1 MIEIARLLL
10 HILIIRPTFY
20 VLFGINVIGRENLT
34 GLESFIL
41 YANHNSHLDTFLLFQ
56 TLPYRK
62 INKTH
67 PLAAYDYFKKPVWLY
82 KTVDFLFQP
91 IWLDR
96 DADGSTVI
104 REVQKRLD
112 QKHSIIIFPEGTR
125 GETADI
131 QEFRHGIGLI
141 AKKNSTIPILPVF
154 LEGPERVFPKNGFF
168 PIPFCNHITVSPP
181 QIVCGNTKDITSDL
195 HRYLIILSKEEQT
208 IKQRK
213 PVAQRK
219 PIVIATIGI
228 DGSGKS
234 TLSRQICKY
243 LHEECCFIG
252 DNLELYKDGEPYN
265 SQPLITNEIRMW
277 VGRKA
282 KKAKNLVRYK
292 IPKLTELLLRDRLLS
307 EVLRWYRP
315 SVVVMDGSPILN
327 MAAWAHL
334 YHDEV
339 FDESVCLKA
348 LDFLTGK
355 ELLPIDDKVLKQ
367 FPELQALRRLNL
379 AHLHMPDI
387 VFFLDIEPEV
397 SIKRINLRGE
407 GLQAHENIEKLT
419 KLRTAYQFVC
429 NVLSQSQP
437 VCHLNAENSL
447 EQLGQDAEKF
457 IAEVR
462 RRDDAED

>member
-1 MIEIARLLL
+1 MIAVARLLL

-20 VLFGINVIGRENLT
+20 LLFGINVIGRENLA
-34 GLESFIL
+34 GLKNFIL

-62 INKTH
+62 INETH
-67 PLAAYDYFKKPVWLY
+67 PLAAFDYFKKPIWLY

-141 AKKNSTIPILPVF
+141 AKKNSATPIIPVF
-154 LEGPERVFPKNGFF
+154 LEGPERIFPKNDFF

-181 QIVCGNTKDITSDL
+181 QTVRGDTKDITSEL
-195 HRYLIILSKEEQT
+195 HRHLTILSKEEQSL
-208 IKQRK
+208 KQRRPVVQRK
-213 PVAQRK
+213 PL
-219 PIVIATIGI
+219 VIATIGI

-234 TLSRQICKY
+234 TLSKQICKNM
-243 LHEECCFIG
+243 HEECCFIG
-252 DNLELYKDGEPYN
+252 DSIEFYKDGETYS
-265 SQPLITNEIRMW
+265 SQPLITNEVRMW
-277 VGRKA
+277 IGRKA

-292 IPKLTELLLRDRLLS
+292 IPKLTELLLRDHLLS
-307 EVLRWYRP
+307 EISRWYRP
-315 SVVVMDGSPILN
+315 CFVFMDGSPVLN

-334 YHDEV
+334 YHDEI
-339 FDESVCLKA
+339 FDEAVCLKA

-355 ELLPIDDKVLKQ
+355 ELFRTDDKILKQ

-379 AHLHMPDI
+379 THLHMPDI
-387 VFFLDIEPEV
+387 VFFLDIDPEV
-397 SIKRINLRGE
+397 SIKRINSRGE
-407 GLQAHENIEKLT
+407 EVQAHENIEKLT
-419 KLRTAYQFVC
+419 KLRTAYQLVC
-429 NVLSQSQP
+429 NVLSRSQP
-437 VCHLNAENSL
+437 VCQLNAENSL
-447 EQLGQDAEKF
+447 EQLSQDAEKF

-462 RRDDAED
+462 GRDDAED